1 MTAAEMVTRYG
12 ITMQYDML
20 WITNTDILRDDNAIA
35 EILQKKDEIAAYIEE
50 KER

>member
-1 MTAAEMVTRYG
+1 MTATEMVTRYG

-35 EILQKKDEIAAYIEE
+35 EILQKKDEIAEYLE